1 MNKLYLVI
9 AFVML
14 CSLQPALAQ
23 HLPCGTVSPSIK
35 EMNAFTERLQQASLK
50 RNARVAGDPVIY
62 IPIKPW
68 LIRKTDGTG
77 WLTEAQVMRGLAAA
91 NQYFIKA
98 GFQFYFCGTFGYI
111 NNDRFYELHNEDDPL
126 LPTVPGVIN
135 LYYTYR
141 AFLGGGE
148 VGGYTYLPSNINN
161 KIAIIYNHADNER
174 TFVHELGHYFGLI
187 HTFETFYGKEL
198 VSGANCTTTGDYVC
212 DTPADPGGQP
222 GYTVNNCI
230 YTGTILDP
238 EGRPYNPLLYNA
250 MAFNYCGSDLTKG
263 QHERMRNSYAAALTG
278 LTCSSPAVNA
288 PTNLTGVLNGGQV
301 QLTWTDN
308 ATNELGYLI
317 ERADSAT
324 GDFYSIAFVPANTT
338 TFADEFAPAFHNCKY
353 RIKPVNTPAS
363 FSNEVNVNTG
373 LSYCRPHYANKDC
386 TPALYMDDYTIS
398 RNGVKLL
405 ENLASGCPGDNH
417 SDFTSKTVELVRG
430 FTYDFSIRMGRNPD
444 QTYQKQYTGIF
455 IDFNQD
461 GDWSDAGELV
471 YQGDQST
478 PFIVNGNFSIPT
490 DAKPGITRMR
500 VRSQDYWDDYPVKD
514 PCERREWGEAE
525 DYTVIILAAA
535 PLAIQSINAT
545 SLCVGQTAILTYQT
559 GSSFTT
565 GNIFTAYLSNAAGQF
580 TTETAIGSVTAT
592 TGGTITITI
601 PANTPAG
608 NGYKIRLKSSTP
620 AVISDPTTA
629 AITITTLPAVPV
641 ITPGGALS
649 FCEGASVILSSS
661 AASGNQWFKD
671 GNTINGATGTTYTAT
686 VTGNYTV
693 TVTNAGGCKANSTS
707 TLVTVNALPAVPVIA
722 PGGPVSF
729 CTGGS
734 VVLTSS
740 ASSGNQWYKDGV
752 AINGA
757 VNTTYTANASGSY
770 TVRTTNAAGCMA
782 TSTALVVTVN
792 ALPAVPVITA
802 GGPVSFCSG
811 GNVVLTSSAATG
823 NQWYKDGVAISGA
836 VNTTYTASTTG
847 NYTVIVTNAAG
858 CQASST
864 ALTVTANAIPAVPVI
879 TAGGPLIFCTGGN
892 VVLTSSSATGN
903 QWLKDGVAITGAVN
917 ATYTANASGSYT
929 VRVTNTAGCIAT
941 SAASA
946 ITVNAIPAKP
956 TITRNSGELVSS
968 AAAGNQWFMDGN
980 AIAGATA
987 NIFRPSASSVFT
999 VQVTQNGCASP
1010 LSDSYYFLITAIV
1023 DPNAWENKIQ
1033 VFPNPLQ
1040 DNLYINNRLNNAL
1053 KARLYDITGKEI
1065 ITTQLQPGSHQL
1077 SVIKLVKGAYI
1088 LLLTDLRTNKTH
1100 RIKLVKP

>member
-1 MNKLYLVI
+1 MNKLLLLVI
-9 AFVML
+9 ILITL
-14 CSLQPALAQ
+14 CCLQPVQAQ
-23 HLPCGTVSPSIK
+23 QLPCGTIAPSAK
-35 EMNAFTERLQQASLK
+35 EMSAFTERIQQASLK
-50 RNARVAGDPVIY
+50 RNARVTGDPVTY

-98 GFQFYFCGTFGYI
+98 GFQFYFCGSFGYI

-126 LPTVPGVIN
+126 LPTVPGVLN

-222 GYTVNNCI
+222 GYSVSNCV
-230 YTGTILDP
+230 YTGTILDAQ
-238 EGRPYNPLLYNA
+238 GRPYNPLLYNA
-250 MAFNYCGSDLTKG
+250 MGYNFCGSELTKG
-263 QHERMRNSYAAALTG
+263 QHERMQNCYAAALTG
-278 LTCSSPAVNA
+278 LACSSPAVNA

-338 TFADEFAPAFHNCKY
+338 TFVDEFAPAFHNCKY
-353 RIKPVNTPAS
+353 RIKPINTAAS

-373 LSYCRPHYANKDC
+373 LSYCRPHYATKDC
-386 TPALYMDDYTIS
+386 TPAIYMDDYAIS

-444 QTYQKQYTGIF
+444 QSYQKQYTGIF

-478 PFIVNGNFSIPT
+478 PFIVNGNFTIPAG
-490 DAKPGITRMR
+490 AKTGTTRMR
-500 VRSQDYWDDYPVKD
+500 VRSQDYWSDYPVKD

-525 DYTVIILAAA
+525 DYTVIILAA
-535 PLAIQSINAT
+535 PSLTIQSIGT
-545 SLCVGQTAILTYQT
+545 TTLCAGQTTTLTYQT
-559 GSSFTT
+559 GTAFTA
-565 GNIFTAYLSNAAGQF
+565 GNIFTAYLSDVTGQF
-580 TTETAIGSVTAT
+580 ATETPVGSVTAVS
-592 TGGTITITI
+592 GGTITITI
-601 PANTPAG
+601 PVNTPAG
-608 NGYKIRLKSSTP
+608 NGYKIRLRSSVP
-620 AVISDPTTA
+620 ATTSNPA
-629 AITITTLPAVPV
+629 ATSITIAALPAVPV
-641 ITPGGALS
+641 ITA
-649 FCEGASVILSSS
+649 
-661 AASGNQWFKD
+661 
-671 GNTINGATGTTYTAT
+671 
-686 VTGNYTV
+686 
-693 TVTNAGGCKANSTS
+693 
-707 TLVTVNALPAVPVIA
+707 
-722 PGGPVSF
+722 GGPVSF

-734 VVLTSS
+734 VILTST

-770 TVRTTNAAGCMA
+770 TVRSTNAAGCFA
-782 TSTALVVTVN
+782 TSAASVVTVN
-792 ALPAVPVITA
+792 ALPAVPAITA
-802 GGPVSFCSG
+802 GGPVSFCTG

-823 NQWYKDGVAISGA
+823 NQWYKDGVVITGAI
-836 VNTTYTASTTG
+836 NTTYTAATSG
-847 NYTVIVTNAAG
+847 NYSVTIINAAG
-858 CQASST
+858 CTATAT
-864 ALTVTANAIPAVPVI
+864 ALTVTANALPAVPVI
-879 TAGGPLIFCTGGN
+879 TAGGSTTFCTGGN

-903 QWLKDGVAITGAVN
+903 QWLKDGVVITGAVN
-917 ATYTANASGSYT
+917 TTYTANASGSYT
-929 VRVTNTAGCIAT
+929 VRVTNPTGCITT

-946 ITVNAIPAKP
+946 ITVNTTPPKP
-956 TITRNSGELVSS
+956 TITRNSGELLSN
-968 AAAGNQWFMDGN
+968 ATAGNQWHMDGN

-987 NIFRPSASSVFT
+987 NNFRPSASAVFT

-1010 LSDSYYFLITAIV
+1010 LSDGYYFLITGIAGP
-1023 DPNAWENKIQ
+1023 DAWENKIQ

-1040 DNLYINNRLNNAL
+1040 NKLYINNRLNNSL
-1053 KARLYDITGKEI
+1053 KAQLYDITGKEI

-1077 SVIKLVKGAYI
+1077 PVIKLMKGAYI
-1088 LLLTDLRTNKTH
+1088 LLLTDQRTNKSH

>member
-1 MNKLYLVI
+1 MNKLYLLVI
-9 AFVML
+9 ILFTL
-14 CSLQPALAQ
+14 CCLQPIQAQ
-23 HLPCGTVSPSIK
+23 HLPCGTVTPSAK
-35 EMNAFTERLQQASLK
+35 EMSAFTERIQQASLT

-91 NQYFIKA
+91 NHYFIKA
-98 GFQFYFCGTFGYI
+98 GFQFYFCGSFGYI

-141 AFLGGGE
+141 AFLGGSE
-148 VGGYTYLPSNINN
+148 VGGYTSLPSNINN

-222 GYTVNNCI
+222 GYSVNNCV

-250 MAFNYCGSDLTKG
+250 MGFNFCGSDLTKG
-263 QHERMRNSYAAALTG
+263 QHERMQNCYAAALTG

-353 RIKPVNTPAS
+353 RIKPINTSAS

-373 LSYCRPHYANKDC
+373 LSYCRPHYATKDC

-444 QTYQKQYTGIF
+444 QSYQKQYTGIF

-478 PFIVNGNFSIPT
+478 PFIVNGNFAIPA
-490 DAKPGITRMR
+490 DAKPGTTRMR
-500 VRSQDYWDDYPVKD
+500 VRSQDYWSDYPVKD

-525 DYTVIILAAA
+525 DYTVIIQAT
-535 PLAIQSINAT
+535 PPPTIQSIAAT
-545 SLCVGQTAILTYQT
+545 TLCAGQTTTLTYQT
-559 GSSFTT
+559 STTFTA
-565 GNIFTAYLSNAAGQF
+565 GNTFTAYLSNAAGQF
-580 TTETAIGSVTAT
+580 TTEIPIGSVTAT
-592 TGGTITITI
+592 GGGTITITM
-601 PANTPAG
+601 PSTNVVAG
-608 NGYKIRLKSSTP
+608 NGYRIRLKSSAP
-620 AVISDPTTA
+620 AVTSDPATV
-629 AITITTLPAVPV
+629 TITLNPLPAVPV
-641 ITPGGALS
+641 ITAGGPLS
-649 FCEGASVILSSS
+649 FCDGGNVILTSSS
-661 AASGNQWFKD
+661 VGGNQWYKD
-671 GNTINGATGTTYTAT
+671 AVAINGATGVGYAATTS
-686 VTGNYTV
+686 GNYTV
-693 TVTNAGGCKANSTS
+693 TVTNAGGCKASSIT
-707 TLVTVNALPAVPVIA
+707 TAVTVNALPVVPVITA
-722 PGGPVSF
+722 GGPLSF
-729 CTGGS
+729 CTGGN
-734 VVLTSS
+734 VILTSS

-752 AINGA
+752 AISGA
-757 VNTTYTANASGSY
+757 VNTTYTASAAGSYTVTVTNAAGCKAFSVNTIIIVNTLPAVPVITAGGPLSFCTGGSVVLTSSSSGNQWYKDGVAITGATNTTYTANASGSY
-770 TVRTTNAAGCMA
+770 TVRTTNAAGCA
-782 TSTALVVTVN
+782 
-792 ALPAVPVITA
+792 
-802 GGPVSFCSG
+802 
-811 GNVVLTSSAATG
+811 
-823 NQWYKDGVAISGA
+823 
-836 VNTTYTASTTG
+836 
-847 NYTVIVTNAAG
+847 
-858 CQASST
+858 
-864 ALTVTANAIPAVPVI
+864 
-879 TAGGPLIFCTGGN
+879 
-892 VVLTSSSATGN
+892 
-903 QWLKDGVAITGAVN
+903 
-917 ATYTANASGSYT
+917 
-929 VRVTNTAGCIAT
+929 AT

-946 ITVNAIPAKP
+946 ITVNTIPAKP

-968 AAAGNQWFMDGN
+968 AATGNQWFMDGN

-987 NIFRPSASSVFT
+987 NIFRPSASAVFT
-999 VQVTQNGCASP
+999 VQATQNGCTSP
-1010 LSDSYYFLITAIV
+1010 LSDSYYFLITAIN
-1023 DPNAWENKIQ
+1023 DPNVWENKIQ

-1040 DNLYINNRLNNAL
+1040 DNLYINNRLNNSL
-1053 KARLYDITGKEI
+1053 KVQLYDITGKEI

-1077 SVIKLVKGAYI
+1077 PVIKLMKGAYI
-1088 LLLTDLRTNKTH
+1088 LLLTDLRTNKSH
-1100 RIKLVKP
+1100 RIKLIKP